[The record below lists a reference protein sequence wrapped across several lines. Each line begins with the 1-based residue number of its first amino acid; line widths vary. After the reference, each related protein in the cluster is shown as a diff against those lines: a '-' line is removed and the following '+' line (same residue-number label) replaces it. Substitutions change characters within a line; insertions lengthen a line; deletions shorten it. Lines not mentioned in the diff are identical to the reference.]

1 MKNLIAVALLLG
13 TMTLIAS
20 AQSINGCRLSAN
32 KYDPNSTS
40 NVYGRCGSP
49 YSPDSIN
56 NPYGK
61 YGSPYSPYSVTNP
74 YATDAPRITADDGTY
89 LGRYSANQF
98 APDSTSNRF
107 GQHGSPFAPNS
118 VNNHFGLYGSP
129 YSAQSP
135 TNPYT
140 VTAPLL
146 SEDE

>member
-1 MKNLIAVALLLG
+1 MKNMIGVVVLLG
-13 TMTLIAS
+13 TLTLTAS
-20 AQSINGCRLSAN
+20 AQSITGCRLSAN
-32 KYDPNSTS
+32 KYDPHSTS

-107 GQHGSPFAPNS
+107 GQHGSPFAPDS
-118 VNNHFGLYGSP
+118 VNNDFGSYGSP
-129 YSAQSP
+129 HSPQSP

-140 VTAPLL
+140 ATAPVF
-146 SEDE
+146 EKD